1 MSYTFSLDMP
11 ARVIIRLLSG
21 FASDLSSSTKIKMTG
36 ETQELRSDKRKPRED
51 RQNNRYHRYHGS
63 YRYDGSHRHNGS
75 HG

>member
-1 MSYTFSLDMP
+1 MP

-51 RQNNRYHRYHGS
+51 RQNNRYHRYHREDLLQEKAHFLSGIARIS
-63 YRYDGSHRHNGS
+63 
-75 HG
+75 